1 MHGASLHDKAYR
13 RAMPKLWKDTVEEH
27 RRDVRAA
34 VLETA
39 WVLAREHG
47 VRGVT
52 MGLVAERAG
61 ISRAT
66 LYKYFRGVD
75 EMLVAGHAEHVA
87 QHLAHLEGLRD
98 EARSA
103 GASLRAMLQG
113 YARICFHRGASAA
126 TDLHGLVHRGDDH
139 QRSSADLTALFTKAV
154 RGAQE
159 CGQVRTDVAA
169 EELAAYS
176 LHALEAAGQA
186 PAASAADRLVGLVAE
201 GLHLQVET
209 AGPGHH

>member
-1 MHGASLHDKAYR
+1 
-13 RAMPKLWKDTVEEH
+13 MPKLWKDTVEEH

-34 VLETA
+34 ILETA
-39 WVLAREHG
+39 WVLAREQG

-66 LYKYFRGVD
+66 LYKYFHGVD

-98 EARSA
+98 EGRSA
-103 GASLRAMLQG
+103 GDGLRAMLQG
-113 YARICFHRGASAA
+113 YARICFHRGTSAA
-126 TDLHGLVHRGDDH
+126 TDLQGLVHHGDEH
-139 QRSSADLTALFTKAV
+139 RRNSADLTALFAKAV

-159 CGQVRTDVAA
+159 SGQVRTDVAP

-176 LHALEAAGQA
+176 IHALEAADQA
-186 PAASAADRLVGLVAE
+186 SAASAVDRLVDLVSE

-209 AGPGHH
+209 AGPGHD

>member
-1 MHGASLHDKAYR
+1 
-13 RAMPKLWKDTVEEH
+13 MPKLWKDTVAEH

-34 VLETA
+34 ILETA
-39 WVLAREHG
+39 WMLAGEHG

-75 EMLVAGHAEHVA
+75 DMLVAGHAEHVA
-87 QHLAHLEGLRD
+87 QHFTHLEGLRD
-98 EARSA
+98 EASSA
-103 GASLRAMLQG
+103 GAGLYAMLQG
-113 YARICFHRGASAA
+113 YARICFHRGSSAA
-126 TDLHGLVHRGDDH
+126 SDLHGLVHRGDQH
-139 QRSSADLTALFTKAV
+139 RRNSADLTVLFAKAV
-154 RGAQE
+154 RDAQE
-159 CGQVRTDVAA
+159 SGQVRPDVAT

-176 LHALEAAGQA
+176 IHALEAAGQA
-186 PAASAADRLVGLVAE
+186 SGADEVDRLVDLVAE
-201 GLHLQVET
+201 SLHLRVET